1 MTTEGFLWNHAPKPG
16 AESDWVEFCQLT
28 LRGSKVHVA
37 DASYAADPKAGC
49 MITMSPGVYCGAV
62 KLMSFGAYS
71 RVSRVRVVRPD
82 VAAEFGPEIGK
93 TCTDTARIG
102 IYDFEVFARAWGSD
116 NEASWEIISPAIESD
131 DLHGVAELDAS
142 VGAVMP
148 FVSSGF
154 GDGEF
159 PVHELHADGSRAG
172 LEVIFIKPG
181 EESPL

>member
-1 MTTEGFLWNHAPKPG
+1 MTTEAFLWNDSPKPG
-16 AESDWVEFCQLT
+16 AEGDWVKFCELT

-49 MITMSPGVYCGAV
+49 MITMPPGTYCGAA
-62 KLMSFGAYS
+62 KLMPFGGYS
-71 RVSRVRVVRPD
+71 RVSRVRLVRPD
-82 VAAEFGPEIGK
+82 VAAEFGSEIGK
-93 TCTDTARIG
+93 TYTDTARIG
-102 IYDFEVFARAWGSD
+102 IYDFEVFAGAWGSD
-116 NEASWEIISPAIESD
+116 NEASWEIISPALESD
-131 DLHGVAELDAS
+131 DLHGVAVLDVS

-159 PVHELHADGSRAG
+159 PVHELHASGSRVG

-181 EESPL
+181 EKSPL